1 MKKHYETL
9 GVSENAS
16 DIEIKKAYRAL
27 SLKFHPD
34 RNTDSSATKKF
45 QEINAAYGVLS
56 DPEKKKIYDM
66 GLNPDDVGTTGGRG
80 GGPGGPF
87 PFPFP
92 FSFGDGGGVHFSH
105 HMGGNPN
112 MRSGGG
118 SGGPPPPEI
127 QKIFETFFGGMD
139 MGPPPPGFSF
149 VRRQKP
155 SSNHG
160 HRNGPKIR
168 VFHNIGSVNPTEL
181 SDNSDSETEH
191 ESSSKPSPAEKPPTI
206 EQTIELTLEH
216 VFHGGQFP
224 IVLTRVNHETN
235 TQENQHITIPI
246 PKGIADGETILLPGV
261 GNRGKHNMV
270 GDVKLNVKVLP
281 HDVFQR
287 NGMDLVCRLQISLK
301 EALCGFSR
309 EIKHLNGKMLRIN
322 NQGQVVN
329 GERLVVQPGS
339 IREFQNYGLSKG
351 NQIGKLFVQ
360 FDVIFPEKVTQEQI
374 ESLEAFKILDDLNT

>member
-27 SLKFHPD
+27 SLKYHPD
-34 RNTDSSATKKF
+34 RNTDTTATKKF

-66 GLNPDDVGTTGGRG
+66 GLDPDDVG
-80 GGPGGPF
+80 GPGGGPF

-92 FSFGDGGGVHFSH
+92 FPFGGGDGGGVHFSH

-112 MRSGGG
+112 MRSG
-118 SGGPPPPEI
+118 GGPPPPEI

-155 SSNHG
+155 PPNHG
-160 HRNGPKIR
+160 QGPKIR
-168 VFHNIGSVNPTEL
+168 VFHKSVNPIEL
-181 SDNSDSETEH
+181 SDSSESDTEP
-191 ESSSKPSPAEKPPTI
+191 ESMPKSTPKPVEKPPTI
-206 EQTIELTLEH
+206 EQTIELTLEQ
-216 VFHGGQFP
+216 VFQGGPLP
-224 IVLTRVNHETN
+224 IVLARVNHETN

-246 PKGIADGETILLPGV
+246 PKGIADGESILLPGV

-309 EIKHLNGKMLRIN
+309 EIKHISGKMLRMN

-339 IREFQNYGLSKG
+339 VREFQNYGLSKG

-360 FDVIFPEKVTQEQI
+360 FDVKLPEKVTQEQI
-374 ESLEAFKILDDLNT
+374 ALLEASKILEESSP

>member
-27 SLKFHPD
+27 SLKYHPD
-34 RNTDSSATKKF
+34 RNTDTTATKKF
-45 QEINAAYGVLS
+45 QEINSAYGVLS

-66 GLNPDDVGTTGGRG
+66 GLDPDDVGGG
-80 GGPGGPF
+80 GGPF

-92 FSFGDGGGVHFSH
+92 FPFGGDGGVHFSH

-112 MRSGGG
+112 MRSG
-118 SGGPPPPEI
+118 GGPPPPEI

-155 SSNHG
+155 PPNHG
-160 HRNGPKIR
+160 QGPKIR
-168 VFHNIGSVNPTEL
+168 VFHNNVSVNPIEL
-181 SDNSDSETEH
+181 SDSSESDTEP
-191 ESSSKPSPAEKPPTI
+191 EPMSKSTSKPVEKPPTI
-206 EQTIELTLEH
+206 EQTIELTLEQ
-216 VFHGGQFP
+216 VFQGGPLP
-224 IVLTRVNHETN
+224 IVLARVNHETN

-246 PKGIADGETILLPGV
+246 PKGIADGESILLPGV
-261 GNRGKHNMV
+261 GNRGKHNMI

-309 EIKHLNGKMLRIN
+309 EIKHISGKMLRMN

-339 IREFQNYGLSKG
+339 VREFQNYGLSKG

-360 FDVIFPEKVTQEQI
+360 FDVKLPEKVTQEQI
-374 ESLEAFKILDDLNT
+374 ALLEASKILEESSPSP

>member
-66 GLNPDDVGTTGGRG
+66 GLDPDDVGMP

-92 FSFGDGGGVHFSH
+92 FPFGGGDGGVHFSH

-112 MRSGGG
+112 MRSG
-118 SGGPPPPEI
+118 GGPPPPEI

-155 SSNHG
+155 PPNHG
-160 HRNGPKIR
+160 HSQGPKIR
-168 VFHNIGSVNPTEL
+168 VFHNNVSVNPIEL
-181 SDNSDSETEH
+181 S
-191 ESSSKPSPAEKPPTI
+191 ESSESDTDDVPPIPKSTPKKTVEKPPTI
-206 EQTIELTLEH
+206 EQTIELTLEQ
-216 VFHGGQFP
+216 VFQGGPLP
-224 IVLTRVNHETN
+224 IVLARVNHETN

-246 PKGIADGETILLPGV
+246 PKGIADGESILLPGA

-281 HDVFQR
+281 HAVFQR

-309 EIKHLNGKMLRIN
+309 EIKHISGKMLRMN

-360 FDVIFPEKVTQEQI
+360 FDVSLPEKVTQEQI
-374 ESLEAFKILDDLNT
+374 ALLEASKILEDSSP

>member
-66 GLNPDDVGTTGGRG
+66 GLDPDDVGMPG
-80 GGPGGPF
+80 GGGGPF

-92 FSFGDGGGVHFSH
+92 FPFGDGVHFSH
-105 HMGGNPN
+105 HMGGHPN
-112 MRSGGG
+112 MRSG
-118 SGGPPPPEI
+118 GGPPPPEI

-139 MGPPPPGFSF
+139 MGPPPPGFTF

-155 SSNHG
+155 PQNPGHG
-160 HRNGPKIR
+160 QGPKIR
-168 VFHNIGSVNPTEL
+168 VFHNNVSVNPIEL
-181 SDNSDSETEH
+181 SDSSESDTDDVPPIPKSTP
-191 ESSSKPSPAEKPPTI
+191 KKTVEKPPTI
-206 EQTIELTLEH
+206 EQTIELTLEQ
-216 VFHGGQFP
+216 VFQGGPLP
-224 IVLTRVNHETN
+224 IVLARVNHETN

-246 PKGIADGETILLPGV
+246 PKGIADGESILLPGA

-281 HDVFQR
+281 HAVFQR

-309 EIKHLNGKMLRIN
+309 EIKHISGKMLRMN
-322 NQGQVVN
+322 NQGQIVN

-360 FDVIFPEKVTQEQI
+360 FDVSLPEKVTQEQI
-374 ESLEAFKILDDLNT
+374 ALLEASKILEVSSP